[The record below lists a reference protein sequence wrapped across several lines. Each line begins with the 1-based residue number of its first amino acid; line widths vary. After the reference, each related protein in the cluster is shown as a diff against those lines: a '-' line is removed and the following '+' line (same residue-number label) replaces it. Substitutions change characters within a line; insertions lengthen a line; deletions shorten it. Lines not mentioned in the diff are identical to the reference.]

1 MTRPKL
7 QVVEQSDEPQQETV
21 DSQWESAAR
30 VKRQPVNWL
39 VPGRILAGTVAVL
52 EGHKGVGKSSLCC
65 ALVAA
70 ITRGKAFVGRK
81 KMPKGAVLWSPGEED
96 AATVVRPRLE
106 AAGADLDRVHF
117 PAANELGVR
126 RRMMLPGCCAY
137 LRSAIDHYGA
147 TMCILDPL
155 SSHVPPEMDLRSDQ
169 SIHQVL
175 DPVADLAYSTG
186 CTVVITRNLV
196 KAQGVDRLHAGL
208 GGAAVGGVA
217 RSVLVI
223 DQPDRKLSRRVLR
236 VVVCNLSP
244 HGTPAIE
251 YHLEDKGWPVVAK
264 LREVPSDQDDEAADL
279 LDASERDVRADARI
293 LLRRLLG
300 NEWVSVSCIRSEADN
315 ASISERTLR
324 SAKTELGV
332 QSRRVGTSTPAHWE
346 WGPPKGGW

>member
-1 MTRPKL
+1 MARPKL
-7 QVVEQSDEPQQETV
+7 QVVESADEAQEETV

-30 VKRQPVNWL
+30 VKRQSVTWL
-39 VPGRILAGTVAVL
+39 LPGRVLAGTVSVL
-52 EGHKGVGKSSLCC
+52 EGHKGVGKSSFCC

-70 ITRGKAFVGRK
+70 ISQGKSLIGRK
-81 KMPKGAVLWSPGEED
+81 KIPRGDVLWSPGEED

-106 AAGADLDRVHF
+106 AAGADLAHVHF

-126 RRMMLPGCCAY
+126 RRLMLPGSCSY
-137 LRSAIDHYGA
+137 LRSAIEHYGA
-147 TMCILDPL
+147 TLCILDPL

-186 CTVVITRNLV
+186 CTIIITRNLV

-223 DQPDRKLSRRVLR
+223 DQPDRKSTRRVLR
-236 VVVCNLSP
+236 VVACNLSQ
-244 HGTPAIE
+244 GVVAVE
-251 YHLEDKGWPVVAK
+251 YHLQDDKGWPVVVK
-264 LREVPSDQDDEAADL
+264 LREVPAENDNEEADL
-279 LDASERDVRADARI
+279 LDPSERDVRADARI

-300 NEWVSVSCIRSEADN
+300 DEWVSVGCIRSEAES

>member
-1 MTRPKL
+1 MARANLRVTTS
-7 QVVEQSDEPQQETV
+7 EDEPQPETV
-21 DSQWESAAR
+21 ADQWEAASQ
-30 VKRQPVNWL
+30 VKNQPVAWL
-39 VPGRILAGTVAVL
+39 LPGRVLKGTVAVL

-70 ITRGKAFVGRK
+70 ITKGKPLIGRRK
-81 KMPKGAVLWSPGEED
+81 VQKGSVLWSPGEED
-96 AATVVRPRLE
+96 AATVVRPRL
-106 AAGADLDRVHF
+106 AVAGADLSRVHF

-126 RRMMLPGCCAY
+126 RRLMLPGCCGY
-137 LRSAIDHYGA
+137 LRSAIEHFGA
-147 TMCILDPL
+147 TLLILDPL

-223 DQPDRKLSRRVLR
+223 DQPDRKTSRRVLR
-236 VVVCNLSP
+236 VVACNLASA
-244 HGTPAIE
+244 TPAVE
-251 YHLEDKGWPVVAK
+251 YHLVDQGGWPIVARLK
-264 LREVPSDQDDEAADL
+264 EVPIEQDDEVADQ
-279 LDASERDVRADARI
+279 LDLSERDVRADARL
-293 LLRRLLG
+293 LLRRMIG
-300 NEWVSVSCIRSEADN
+300 GDWVSVAHIEAEALS
-315 ASISERTLR
+315 ASIGQRTLR
-324 SAKTELGV
+324 TAKAELGV
-332 QSRRVGTSTPAHWE
+332 LSRRVGTHTPAYWE